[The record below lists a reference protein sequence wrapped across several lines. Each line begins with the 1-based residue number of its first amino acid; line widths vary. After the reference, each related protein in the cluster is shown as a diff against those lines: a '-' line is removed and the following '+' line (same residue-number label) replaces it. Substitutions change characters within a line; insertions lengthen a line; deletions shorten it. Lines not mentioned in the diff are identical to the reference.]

1 MRGNKGGGEAGKRG
15 VTRTIKSSV
24 GFSFSSRV
32 WCLLREKQGGWAGEV
47 VGMIMQ
53 VAIQTS

>member
-1 MRGNKGGGEAGKRG
+1 MRGGEGGGEAGKRG
-15 VTRTIKSSV
+15 VTRTIESSV

-32 WCLLREKQGGWAGEV
+32 WCLLEGNKGGPGE
-47 VGMIMQ
+47 